1 MKLWVDDIVKAPE
14 GYAWCRSVGGA
25 KVFIETY
32 EKKDENRNPLT
43 MISVDIDAG
52 CWKDQ
57 GGDYINLLKWLEATN
72 RNYQVEIHTKDYQSN
87 CEVIGEMREI
97 IRRNGWDDMDTY
109 LVVDGKKVALTA
121 EQLKALG
128 LAKNR
133 NNSFN
138 RVAEGRTYYYVKG
151 DGEVDS
157 YSEQGDSTDDGL
169 KNASNYFNDED
180 FAVQVA
186 LHQLLYRK
194 LLEFAYDNECEDN
207 QIWGG
212 NGIEHWTIRYN
223 FEDRSFEPDWSAEY
237 KYGSVYFSDR
247 EGVRRA
253 INEVIIPFMKEHPDF
268 VW

>member
-25 KVFIETY
+25 KVFIEVY
-32 EKKDENRNPLT
+32 EKKDKNKDPLT
-43 MISVDIDAG
+43 LISVDTDAG

-57 GGDYINLLKWLEATN
+57 GGDYIELLKWLEATN

-128 LAKNR
+128 LIENR
-133 NNSFN
+133 NNPFD
-138 RVAEGRTYYYVKG
+138 RVTKEKLYYYVDKDGKVDNFCECG
-151 DGEVDS
+151 DPL
-157 YSEQGDSTDDGL
+157 DDNL

-194 LLEFAYDNECEDN
+194 LLKFAYDNDCEDTSEWN
-207 QIWGG
+207 RD
-212 NGIEHWTIRYN
+212 NPHWIIRYN
-223 FEDRSFEPDWSAEY
+223 KENDTFSPDWHKMYKMQDIYFASAGDA
-237 KYGSVYFSDR
+237 KKKKKKV
-247 EGVRRA
+247 VK
-253 INEVIIPFMKEHPDF
+253 PFMKEHPDF

>member
-1 MKLWVDDIVKAPE
+1 MKLWVDDIVNAPE
-14 GYAWCRSVGGA
+14 GWAWCRSVSGA

-32 EKKDENRNPLT
+32 EKKDKDPLT
-43 MISVDIDAG
+43 VISVDTDAG
-52 CWKDQ
+52 CWKDI

-72 RNYQVEIHTKDYQSN
+72 RNYQVEIHTKDYQSDR
-87 CEVIGEMREI
+87 EVIREMREI

-109 LVVDGKKVALTA
+109 LVVEGKKVALTA

-133 NNSFN
+133 NNPFN
-138 RVAEGRTYYYVKG
+138 RVAEGRTYYYIEG

-157 YSEQGDSTDDGL
+157 YSERGDLADDGL
-169 KNASNYFNDED
+169 KRASNYFNDKD

-194 LLEFAYDNECEDN
+194 LLEFAYDNGLEDIEKWNGLNQHWYVFYNYSGECFDYYFN
-207 QIWGG
+207 D
-212 NGIEHWTIRYN
+212 EHK
-223 FEDRSFEPDWSAEY
+223 SQ
-237 KYGSVYFSDR
+237 SVYFSSP
-247 EGVRRA
+247 EGASRA
-253 INEVIIPFMKEHPDF
+253 IKEVVEPFMKEHPEF